1 MKAHELITEIQ
12 DSYDG
17 NPSQDAQVFILF
29 SFLLLVFK
37 FIKPTNQWNLDEMK
51 KIASAK
57 AIFFGICK

>member
-29 SFLLLVFK
+29 SFLLLVSK
-37 FIKPTNQWNLDEMK
+37 FIKPTN
-51 KIASAK
+51 
-57 AIFFGICK
+57 